1 MGENIC
7 NEVTHKGFISKIYK
21 QFMQL
26 NIKRTNNPIKK
37 MGGRFKQICQKKKKT
52 HEKMLNMMN
61 YQLFNSIVSNSF
73 QTHGL

>member
-21 QFMQL
+21 QLMQL

-37 MGGRFKQICQKKKKT
+37 MGGRFKQICQKNTWKDAQ
-52 HEKMLNMMN
+52 HDELSL
-61 YQLFNSIVSNSF
+61 LFNSIVSNSF